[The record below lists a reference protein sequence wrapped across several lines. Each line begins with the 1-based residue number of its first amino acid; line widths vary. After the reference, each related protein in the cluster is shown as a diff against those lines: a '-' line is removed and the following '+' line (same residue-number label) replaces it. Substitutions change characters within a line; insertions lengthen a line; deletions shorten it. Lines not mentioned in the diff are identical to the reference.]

1 MFNNVSGHFCCNF
14 VPSEGAGILCFVL
27 FFGVFCC
34 CECVFVMG
42 VGGVTA
48 V

>member
-14 VPSEGAGILCFVL
+14 VASEGAGILCFVL
-27 FFGVFCC
+27 FFGVLLCVCFCY
-34 CECVFVMG
+34 G
-42 VGGVTA
+42 GGGVTA